1 MNNQQSIPTT
11 VSIAGSDSGGGAGIQ
26 ADMLAMAANGV
37 FATSVIAAI
46 TAQNPDEVRA
56 ISTVPADVFQAQL
69 EAVFDYFKPTSA
81 KTGMLF
87 DAQHIE
93 IVANFFK
100 KNPQVKLVVDPVM
113 ISTSGAKLLKDDAIE
128 MLKTKLLPIAEVI
141 TPNLDEAKALL
152 EVDKICD
159 MEKSAKEL
167 SQKFGTSILLKGGHL
182 NGDEICDVLFTRNGD
197 VFQFHSTRI
206 KNIDTHGSGCTLS
219 AAISANL
226 AKGMS
231 VETACKNAQTYLING
246 MKNPVRIF
254 KKNFINHFPNN

>member
-1 MNNQQSIPTT
+1 M
-11 VSIAGSDSGGGAGIQ
+11 SIAGSDSGAGAGIQ
-26 ADMLAMAANGV
+26 ADLLTFASHGV
-37 FATSVIAAI
+37 YGTTAIAAI
-46 TAQNPDEVRA
+46 TAQNPQMVSAVSAPDPRMLEQQMNA
-56 ISTVPADVFQAQL
+56 IADF
-69 EAVFDYFKPTSA
+69 YKPKSA

-87 DAQHIE
+87 DAKIVE
-93 IVANFFK
+93 VVANFFK
-100 KNPQVKLVVDPVM
+100 HHKEIKLVLDPVM

-167 SQKFGTSILLKGGHL
+167 SQKFGTSVLLKGGHL

-197 VFQFHSTRI
+197 VFQFHSKRI

-254 KKNFINHFPNN
+254 EKNFINHFPNS